1 MNNND
6 VIKCPS
12 DYLKTFFKEFKYE
25 VDDLFDQKYEYE
37 RNSDRKDEIRLIWTD
52 INKRTELFKAKCE
65 QQLLNQLIT
74 NNNNDQ
80 IQQIE
85 ETLLFEKKTILF
97 LDTLN
102 CSLSLLSGM
111 DSKFILIND
120 EYFNK
125 DLLKE
130 FKKQY
135 YIFKIYLFLRVF
147 KNSL

>member
-1 MNNND
+1 MNNNN

-65 QQLLNQLIT
+65 QQLLNQQIL
-74 NNNNDQ
+74 NDNDQ
-80 IQQIE
+80 IITQQIE
-85 ETLLFEKKTILF
+85 EILLFDKKTILF

-102 CSLSLLSGM
+102 CSLNLLSGM

-125 DLLKE
+125 NLLEE

-135 YIFKIYLFLRVF
+135 IFK
-147 KNSL
+147 

>member
-1 MNNND
+1 MNNNN
-6 VIKCPS
+6 VIKCSS
-12 DYLKTFFKEFKYE
+12 DYLKSFFKEFKYE

-65 QQLLNQLIT
+65 QQLLNQQIL
-74 NNNNDQ
+74 NDNDQ
-80 IQQIE
+80 IITQQIE
-85 ETLLFEKKTILF
+85 EILLFDKKTILF

-102 CSLSLLSGM
+102 CSLNLLSGM

-125 DLLKE
+125 NLLEE

-135 YIFKIYLFLRVF
+135 IFK
-147 KNSL
+147 

>member
-1 MNNND
+1 MNNN

-12 DYLKTFFKEFKYE
+12 DYLKAFFKEFKYE

-52 INKRTELFKAKCE
+52 INKRTEVFKAKCE
-65 QQLLNQLIT
+65 QQLLNQQIA
-74 NNNNDQ
+74 NNNDDQ
-80 IQQIE
+80 IPEI
-85 ETLLFEKKTILF
+85 LLFEKKTILF

-102 CSLSLLSGM
+102 CSLNLLSGM

-125 DLLKE
+125 NLLKE

-135 YIFKIYLFLRVF
+135 YIFKINLLFF
-147 KNSL
+147 